1 MRIFIATGIF
11 HPEPGGPATYLYHLL
26 PELQARGHDVTVLTF
41 GDDPTDD
48 YPYPVVRISRRQS
61 YPARQLA
68 YWRAARRLWPGHDVA
83 FVHSF
88 NIPLPANIRPAVGKV
103 VGDPAWERA
112 TNKGWVEPGL
122 DIDTF
127 QRRRYGPLVEAN
139 KLQRARVARRWDHII
154 VPSAHRKRMVV
165 GWGVPPER
173 ITVVYNALPG
183 ERSAPTE
190 TAAEARRRLGLPDG
204 PLLFTAARLMPLKGI
219 DHTLRALADLPDV
232 RLVVA
237 GEGPARAELEA
248 LTAELGLSDRVRFE
262 GFVERDRLPL
272 YFRAADY
279 TLLYSGGEGLSHT
292 LIESLALGT
301 PVIARD
307 AGGNP
312 EVVQHGMNGLL
323 VPYVDPAALVR
334 TLHEA
339 FEPGRRAALA
349 ANTSAGL
356 ERFDWAHLVEQT
368 IDVLRAAARR

>member
-1 MRIFIATGIF
+1 M
-11 HPEPGGPATYLYHLL
+11 
-26 PELQARGHDVTVLTF
+26 
-41 GDDPTDD
+41 
-48 YPYPVVRISRRQS
+48 
-61 YPARQLA
+61 
-68 YWRAARRLWPGHDVA
+68 
-83 FVHSF
+83 
-88 NIPLPANIRPAVGKV
+88 
-103 VGDPAWERA
+103 
-112 TNKGWVEPGL
+112 
-122 DIDTF
+122 
-127 QRRRYGPLVEAN
+127 
-139 KLQRARVARRWDHII
+139 
-154 VPSAHRKRMVV
+154 
-165 GWGVPPER
+165 
-173 ITVVYNALPG
+173 
-183 ERSAPTE
+183 
-190 TAAEARRRLGLPDG
+190 
-204 PLLFTAARLMPLKGI
+204 
-219 DHTLRALADLPDV
+219 

-301 PVIARD
+301 PVIASD